1 MVDAPHASL
10 KSKVVHE
17 AEKFFAYFIY
27 LWILFGLF
35 SLHKAIIFQPGH
47 LVPRLGFACFNALI
61 MAKVMLLADDF
72 RVGERFHFDRLIFAI
87 LFKAATFSFV
97 MVVFDI
103 VEEIVLGH
111 FHGKDVA
118 QSLDDL
124 GGGSLTVIVSIGVI
138 MFFVLI
144 PFFAFTEIDRVTG
157 QDKLVRVLLTRKRN
171 G

>member
-1 MVDAPHASL
+1 MADAPHASL

-17 AEKFFAYFIY
+17 TAKFFAYFIY

-61 MAKVMLLADDF
+61 MAKVMLLAEEL
-72 RVGERFHFDRLIFAI
+72 RVGERFHFDRLIFTI
-87 LFKAATFSFV
+87 LFKAAAFSFV

-103 VEEIVLGH
+103 VEEVVLGH

-124 GGGSLTVIVSIGVI
+124 GGGSLAVIISIGVI
-138 MFFVLI
+138 MFFILI
-144 PFFAFTEIDRVTG
+144 PFFAFTEFDRVTG
-157 QDKLVRVLLTRKRN
+157 RDKLVRVLLARRLN
-171 G
+171 R

>member
-10 KSKVVHE
+10 KSKAIHE
-17 AEKFFAYFIY
+17 AEKFLAYFIY

-61 MAKVMLLADDF
+61 MAKVMLLAEDL
-72 RVGERFHFDRLIFAI
+72 RIGERFHFSRLIFSI
-87 LFKAATFSFV
+87 LFKAASFSFV

-103 VEEIVLGH
+103 VEEVVLGH
-111 FHGKDVA
+111 FHGKDIS

-124 GGGSLTVIVSIGVI
+124 GGGSLKVIISIGII
-138 MFFVLI
+138 MFFILI
-144 PFFAFTEIDRVTG
+144 PFFSFTEIGRVIG
-157 QDKLVRVLLTRKRN
+157 QDKLTKLLLMRRPN
-171 G
+171 A